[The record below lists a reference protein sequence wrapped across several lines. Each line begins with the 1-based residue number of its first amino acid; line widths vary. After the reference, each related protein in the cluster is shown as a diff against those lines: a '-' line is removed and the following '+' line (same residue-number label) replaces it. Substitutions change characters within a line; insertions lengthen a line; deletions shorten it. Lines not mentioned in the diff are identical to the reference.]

1 MTVAK
6 PMVNEIKLGFSGLV
20 TYNYLEIVIFH
31 CYHYP
36 SNFSGMIALS
46 MHDFFFY
53 SFKNH

>member
-1 MTVAK
+1 MPVAK

-36 SNFSGMIALS
+36 SNFSRMIALS